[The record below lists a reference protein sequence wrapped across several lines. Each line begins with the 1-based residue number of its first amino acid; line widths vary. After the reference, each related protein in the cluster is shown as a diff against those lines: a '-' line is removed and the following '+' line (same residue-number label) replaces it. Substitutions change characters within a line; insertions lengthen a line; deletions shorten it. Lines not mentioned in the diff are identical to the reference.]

1 MLYKTITKGVNQL
14 RINRAKLAYELV
26 NKDLTQKKLAELTGV
41 SRATIN
47 YIKAGKSCS
56 DEVGNKIAKAL
67 GIDIAELIEKR

>member
-1 MLYKTITKGVNQL
+1 M

-26 NKDLTQKKLAELTGV
+26 NKELTQKKLAELTGV

-67 GIDIAELIEKR
+67 GVDIAEIMEQR

>member
-1 MLYKTITKGVNQL
+1 M
-14 RINRAKLAYELV
+14 RINSAKLAYELV

-67 GIDIAELIEKR
+67 GVDIAELMEQR